1 MRLRGMIQ
9 FLIPFATTI
18 ALWGVFGILGFILKW
33 LGNDAKISAL
43 KDAGKFLQ
51 VNIFRLENG
60 DGNLIPAS
68 ITFWII
74 NAIAIILLEW
84 IFTSY
89 AEDEEGLK

>member
-43 KDAGKFLQ
+43 KDAGKLAW
-51 VNIFRLENG
+51 NPWLY
-60 DGNLIPAS
+60 S
-68 ITFWII
+68 
-74 NAIAIILLEW
+74 
-84 IFTSY
+84 
-89 AEDEEGLK
+89 